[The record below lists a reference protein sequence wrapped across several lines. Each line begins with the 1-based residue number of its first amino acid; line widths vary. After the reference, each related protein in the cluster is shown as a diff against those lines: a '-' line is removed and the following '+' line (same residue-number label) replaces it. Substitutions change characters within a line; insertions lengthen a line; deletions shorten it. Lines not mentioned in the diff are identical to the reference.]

1 MSLITWA
8 CLRCVQE
15 LTTILGPQNR
25 TQGSCVLCFVNF
37 GIERFSL
44 LNRRISNI
52 LLCSSPRFLQLE
64 QSGGGPDEELRLA
77 EGDVLDELPV
87 LEQHAGALLGVA
99 AVEVWPR
106 EL

>member
-1 MSLITWA
+1 MLAGAFNIGKTGKTLEK
-8 CLRCVQE
+8 CFLN
-15 LTTILGPQNR
+15 I
-25 TQGSCVLCFVNF
+25 CFVNF
-37 GIERFSL
+37 DIERFSHFF
-44 LNRRISNI
+44 IKQENI
-52 LLCSSPRFLQLE
+52 LQCSSPRFLQLE